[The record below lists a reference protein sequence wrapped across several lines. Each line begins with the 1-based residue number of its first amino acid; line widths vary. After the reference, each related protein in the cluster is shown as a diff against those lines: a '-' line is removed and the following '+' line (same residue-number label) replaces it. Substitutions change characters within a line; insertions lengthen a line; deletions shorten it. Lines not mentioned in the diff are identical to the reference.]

1 VIVGPVPFVRTRGF
15 SLRELGLTLLL
26 LAVVIVAALRLIDL
40 RTKLLVVEKD
50 ATGLGSVLE
59 AAARALS
66 RDVMEARRGGVPPGE
81 AVRPVADN
89 TNAERGASYEDVSGA
104 PVVVRAGTDQLGLRG
119 VLRTPLLA
127 VRLSRGAA
135 GGAGGGEESALDR
148 IPADASS
155 VWLRVGPL
163 SVGEA
168 SSHADDPRAV
178 AEKLGAA
185 TRRAKRFFLVA
196 DREGRSAVALV
207 REWNR
212 PLEAG
217 AALEIR
223 LDFTDREAVRLNPR
237 GEADT
242 ARTLGEPVT
251 GGLLDDVV
259 WFVAQG
265 PAGRFPDYNA
275 MNDPPSMKFPH
286 PFLAVA
292 EFAGNGRWEIAHLGE
307 DVEEFQVAWGLGFAE
322 EAPTWRGG
330 AAGSP
335 APAPGEFTDAA
346 GRSRLSALKIA
357 WTAKA
362 EHRFARGDGPPP
374 PLEFPPLLNAPP
386 PGSVLGV
393 GPVGWDPDESRRIP
407 FERAS
412 KEFVLTL
419 SDPESRAP
427 RGAP

>member
-1 VIVGPVPFVRTRGF
+1 MIVGPVPFVRTKGF

-66 RDVMEARRGGVPPGE
+66 RDVMEAGRGGVPPGE

-89 TNAERGASYEDVSGA
+89 TNAEGGASYEDVSGA

-119 VLRTPLLA
+119 VLRTPVLA
-127 VRLSRGAA
+127 VRLARGAS
-135 GGAGGGEESALDR
+135 GGGESLADR
-148 IPADASS
+148 IRADASS
-155 VWLRVGPL
+155 VWLRANSLSGTEGP
-163 SVGEA
+163 SR
-168 SSHADDPRAV
+168 ADDPRAV

-196 DREGRSAVALV
+196 DRAGRSAVAVV

-212 PLEAG
+212 SLDAG

-223 LDFTDREAVRLNPR
+223 LDFTDPEAARLNPC
-237 GEADT
+237 GEEDAVG
-242 ARTLGEPVT
+242 ALGDPVT

-259 WFVAQG
+259 WFVARG
-265 PAGRFPDYNA
+265 PAGRFPDYDPV
-275 MNDPPSMKFPH
+275 NDPPSMAFPH

-307 DVEEFQVAWGLGFAE
+307 DVEEFQVGWELRASGN
-322 EAPTWRGG
+322 
-330 AAGSP
+330 
-335 APAPGEFTDAA
+335 
-346 GRSRLSALKIA
+346 LKFA

-374 PLEFPPLLNAPP
+374 PLEFPPLLNAPAF
-386 PGSVLGV
+386 GSVRGA

-407 FERAS
+407 FERVS

-419 SDPESRAP
+419 ADAASRAP
-427 RGAP
+427 RGAPPGVK

>member
-1 VIVGPVPFVRTRGF
+1 VIAGPGSYVRPRGF

-26 LAVVIVAALRLIDL
+26 LAVVIVAAVRLIDL

-66 RDVMEARRGGVPPGE
+66 RDVMEAGRGGVPPGE

-89 TNAERGASYEDVSGA
+89 TNAEGGASFTDVSGGS
-104 PVVVRAGTDQLGLRG
+104 VVVRAGTDQLGLRG
-119 VLRTPLLA
+119 VMRTPLLA
-127 VRLSRGAA
+127 VRLSRGA
-135 GGAGGGEESALDR
+135 GAGGGGESRADR
-148 IPADASS
+148 IRVDASS
-155 VWLRVGPL
+155 VWLRAGPL
-163 SVGEA
+163 SA
-168 SSHADDPRAV
+168 SEGPGRADEPRAV
-178 AEKLGAA
+178 AERLGAA
-185 TRRAKRFFLVA
+185 TARAKRFFLVA

-212 PLEAG
+212 SLEAG

-223 LDFTDREAVRLNPR
+223 LDFTDREAARLNPR
-237 GEADT
+237 GETDA
-242 ARTLGEPVT
+242 ARALGDPVT
-251 GGLLDDVV
+251 GGLLDDIV
-259 WFVAQG
+259 WFVARG

-275 MNDPPSMKFPH
+275 MNDPPSMTFPH

-307 DVEEFQVAWGLGFAE
+307 DVEEFQVAWGLGATRTLKFA
-322 EAPTWRGG
+322 
-330 AAGSP
+330 
-335 APAPGEFTDAA
+335 
-346 GRSRLSALKIA
+346 L
-357 WTAKA
+357 TAKA

-374 PLEFPPLLNAPP
+374 PLEFPPLLNAPA
-386 PGSVLGV
+386 PGAVPGA
-393 GPVGWDPDESRRIP
+393 GPVGWDPDETRRIP

-419 SDPESRAP
+419 PDAESRAP
-427 RGAP
+427 RGAPPRVK

>member
-1 VIVGPVPFVRTRGF
+1 VRPRGF

-26 LAVVIVAALRLIDL
+26 LAVVIVGAVRLIDL

-50 ATGLGSVLE
+50 DPGLGSVLE

-66 RDVMEARRGGVPPGE
+66 RDVREAGRGGVPRGE

-89 TNAERGASYEDVSGA
+89 TSAEGGVSYEDLSGN
-104 PVVVRAGTDQLGLRG
+104 PLVVRAGTDQLGLRG
-119 VLRTPLLA
+119 VMRTPLLA
-127 VRLSRGAA
+127 VRLSRGV
-135 GGAGGGEESALDR
+135 GGGEESALDR

-155 VWLRVGPL
+155 VWFRLASLSGTGGPSRVD
-163 SVGEA
+163 E
-168 SSHADDPRAV
+168 PRAV

-212 PLEAG
+212 SLEAR

-223 LDFTDREAVRLNPR
+223 LDFTDREAARLNPR
-237 GEADT
+237 GETDA
-242 ARTLGEPVT
+242 ARAIGDPVT
-251 GGLLDDVV
+251 GGLLDDIV
-259 WFVAQG
+259 WFVARG
-265 PAGRFPDYNA
+265 PAGLFPDYDPVK
-275 MNDPPSMKFPH
+275 DPPSMKFPH

-307 DVEEFQVAWGLGFAE
+307 DVEEFQVAWG
-322 EAPTWRGG
+322 PG
-330 AAGSP
+330 AAG
-335 APAPGEFTDAA
+335 T
-346 GRSRLSALKIA
+346 LKFG

-362 EHRFARGDGPPP
+362 EHRFARGDGPRP
-374 PLEFPPLLNAPP
+374 PLEFPRLLNAPA
-386 PGSVLGV
+386 PGAVPGA

-407 FERAS
+407 FERVS

-419 SDPESRAP
+419 PDAESRAP
-427 RGAP
+427 RGAPHV

>member
-1 VIVGPVPFVRTRGF
+1 M
-15 SLRELGLTLLL
+15 RELTLTLLL
-26 LAVVIVAALRLIDL
+26 VGVVIAVAVRMIDL

-50 ATGLGSVLE
+50 APGIGSVLE
-59 AAARALS
+59 VAARVLS
-66 RDVMEARRGGVPPGE
+66 RDVMDAGRGGIPPGE

-89 TNAERGASYEDVSGA
+89 TSAERGASYTDGSGA

-119 VLRTPLLA
+119 VIRTPLLG
-127 VRLSRGAA
+127 VRLTNGEGA
-135 GGAGGGEESALDR
+135 R

-155 VWLRVGPL
+155 VWLRAGPL
-163 SVGEA
+163 SGA
-168 SSHADDPRAV
+168 GDSSGADEPRAV

-196 DREGRSAVALV
+196 DREGRSAVAVV
-207 REWNR
+207 REWKR
-212 PLEAG
+212 SLEFDG
-217 AALEIR
+217 ALEIR
-223 LDFTDREAVRLNPR
+223 LDFTDPEASRLNPR
-237 GEADT
+237 GETVADR
-242 ARTLGEPVT
+242 ALGDPVT
-251 GGLLDDVV
+251 GGLLDDIV
-259 WFVAQG
+259 WFVARG
-265 PAGRFPDYNA
+265 PAGRFPDYDA
-275 MNDPPSMKFPH
+275 VNDPPSMKFPH
-286 PFLAVA
+286 PSLAVA

-307 DVEEFQVAWGLGFAE
+307 DVEEFQVAWGLGALG

-335 APAPGEFTDAA
+335 APEAGELVDAA
-346 GRSRLSALKIA
+346 GRSRPSTLKFA

-374 PLEFPPLLNAPP
+374 PLEFAPLLNAPA
-386 PGSVLGV
+386 PGSERDA

-419 SDPESRAP
+419 RDAESQMP
-427 RGAP
+427 RGAPPRVK

>member
-1 VIVGPVPFVRTRGF
+1 MPFVRPRGF

-26 LAVVIVAALRLIDL
+26 LAVVIVAAVRLIDL

-50 ATGLGSVLE
+50 DPGLGSVLE

-66 RDVMEARRGGVPPGE
+66 RDVMEADRGGIPRGE

-89 TNAERGASYEDVSGA
+89 TNAETGVSYEDALGA
-104 PVVVRAGTDQLGLRG
+104 SVVVRAGTDQLGLRG

-127 VRLSRGAA
+127 VRLSRGT
-135 GGAGGGEESALDR
+135 GGPGESALDR

-155 VWLRVGPL
+155 VWFRLASL
-163 SVGEA
+163 SGTGDA
-168 SSHADDPRAV
+168 KRADEPRAV
-178 AEKLGAA
+178 AERLEAA

-196 DREGRSAVALV
+196 DRAGRSAVALV
-207 REWNR
+207 REWSR
-212 PLEAG
+212 SKEAD

-223 LDFTDREAVRLNPR
+223 LDFTDREAAPLNPR
-237 GEADT
+237 GEADA
-242 ARTLGEPVT
+242 ARALGEPVT

-265 PAGRFPDYNA
+265 PAGRLPDYDSV
-275 MNDPPSMKFPH
+275 NDPPSMAFPH

-307 DVEEFQVAWGLGFAE
+307 DIEEFQVAWGVGTTRTLKFA
-322 EAPTWRGG
+322 
-330 AAGSP
+330 
-335 APAPGEFTDAA
+335 
-346 GRSRLSALKIA
+346 L
-357 WTAKA
+357 TAKA
-362 EHRFARGDGPPP
+362 EHRFARGDGPRP
-374 PLEFPPLLNAPP
+374 PLEFPQLLNAPA
-386 PGSVLGV
+386 PGSVRGA

-407 FERAS
+407 FERVS

-419 SDPESRAP
+419 GDAESRAP
-427 RGAP
+427 RGTPAGVK